1 MTENP
6 LIKVQRMVSLDD
18 LEVLVEQLEA
28 LHRDIPRFEL
38 DKREDLVQEV
48 TSLVDYTEST
58 VKWFKAFS
66 QFLSNINP
74 SLDRK
79 SEVKEYKDTRVENLI
94 RRAMLYKAT

>member
-1 MTENP
+1 M
-6 LIKVQRMVSLDD
+6 IKVQRMVSLDD

-28 LHRDIPRFEL
+28 LHRDIPQFEL

-66 QFLSNINP
+66 QFLANINP